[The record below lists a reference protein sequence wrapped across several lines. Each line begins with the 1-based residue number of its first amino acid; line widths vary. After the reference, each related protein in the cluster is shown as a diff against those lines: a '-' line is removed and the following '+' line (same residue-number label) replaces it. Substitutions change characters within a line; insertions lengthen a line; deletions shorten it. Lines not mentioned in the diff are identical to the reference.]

1 MIFARLDTSRPAL
14 ARCVATLRAILDDV
28 DLAQLDRAVTGST
41 TEELDV
47 LRGDL
52 DALLEQ
58 LDDVAHASDE
68 DRDRLDELGAPV
80 DGGGRW
86 TVENEAPAWKRS
98 VVSAAMGPAFDA
110 GRALGDATRVR
121 VVVDFRA
128 TRAAEGGDPR

>member
-1 MIFARLDTSRPAL
+1 MILARLDTSRPAL

-41 TEELDV
+41 TEELDL

-68 DRDRLDELGAPV
+68 DKDRLDELGAPL

-86 TVENEAPAWKRS
+86 TVENDTPAWKRA

-110 GRALGDATRVR
+110 ARALADATRVR

-128 TRAAEGGDPR
+128 TKGGDPR